1 MSEAAVHLNQIH
13 FMPCVGDSSLGLLI
27 DLLQAVTRTYAMW
40 HVQQLQS
47 VLCNA
52 CSKDFH
58 RSAKNSW
65 LPVFNSASLEIS
77 SKEMN
82 VGADRLAAILSRAA
96 QEGRELNIW
105 RQFGHMTMDVVGSA
119 AFGSARSYSL
129 STGVPHSAGCL
140 PYLQPLCCTQDATRE
155 LSCSAK
161 GGCRKAQR

>member
-1 MSEAAVHLNQIH
+1 MR
-13 FMPCVGDSSLGLLI
+13 CGTYSSLSRHSRGGP
-27 DLLQAVTRTYAMW
+27 
-40 HVQQLQS
+40 HS
-47 VLCNA
+47 VLCTA

-119 AFGSARSYSL
+119 AFGSARSAFL
-129 STGVPHSAGCL
+129 SKAA
-140 PYLQPLCCTQDATRE
+140 PLTALTAFQICKSVYCTRDARYDF
-155 LSCSAK
+155 SWSAK
-161 GGCRKAQR
+161 SGCREAQR

>member
-1 MSEAAVHLNQIH
+1 MSEAAVHLNHIH
-13 FMPCVGDSSLGLLI
+13 CMLCMRDFSVGLSLTSCRPWLVHMQCGTYSSLRRH
-27 DLLQAVTRTYAMW
+27 TRGGP
-40 HVQQLQS
+40 HS
-47 VLCNA
+47 GLCNA

-82 VGADRLAAILSRAA
+82 VGADRLAAILGRAA

-119 AFGSARSYSL
+119 AFGLARSAFL
-129 STGVPHSAGCL
+129 SKTAPLTAL
-140 PYLQPLCCTQDATRE
+140 PAFHTCTCKYRTQDALVVRAV
-155 LSCSAK
+155 L
-161 GGCRKAQR
+161 

>member
-1 MSEAAVHLNQIH
+1 MR
-13 FMPCVGDSSLGLLI
+13 CGTYSSLSRHSRGGP
-27 DLLQAVTRTYAMW
+27 
-40 HVQQLQS
+40 HS
-47 VLCNA
+47 VLCTA

-119 AFGSARSYSL
+119 AFGSARSTSL
-129 STGVPHSAGCL
+129 SKPASLTALAVFHVCKSM
-140 PYLQPLCCTQDATRE
+140 CCTQGATCG
-155 LSCSAK
+155 LSRPAK
-161 GGCRKAQR
+161 GGCWKAQR

>member
-1 MSEAAVHLNQIH
+1 MQ
-13 FMPCVGDSSLGLLI
+13 CGTYSSLRRHKRGGP
-27 DLLQAVTRTYAMW
+27 
-40 HVQQLQS
+40 HS

-82 VGADRLAAILSRAA
+82 VGADRLAVILSRAA

-119 AFGSARSYSL
+119 AFGSA
-129 STGVPHSAGCL
+129 HSAFLSKPASLTALAAFHACKCV
-140 PYLQPLCCTQDATRE
+140 CCTQDATND

-161 GGCRKAQR
+161 GGCRKSQR